1 LFKKT
6 FTMSYKKSLAV
17 VSLLTDFFFTGWICN
32 WAPIS
37 AMLTADGYFDD
48 DCGPTETTCG
58 SQQVRIATLWSAVV
72 LAEFTYLPNGVILD
86 RAGPAFFSFLLFLI
100 HIGSLSA
107 AALLNKNSH
116 LLMIAYFGIGVT
128 GNGCFLLAMRTV
140 FIFETRKGRQRWT
153 LAVCTIYDT
162 SSIYIM
168 FFYNIWQEHLIDLK
182 SIFMMMSLFG
192 GILFATQCLLW
203 ILYNQSE
210 EKLGEVVPFVEI
222 DNSLSEKQM
231 DHKQKL
237 AIKVFPTLGELIC
250 GYKFYFFVVVCAVN
264 VYRIQYFLGF
274 EQYTLVYLKDKGTYL
289 QLFGYC
295 YILTL
300 PLSPLA
306 DKILTYL
313 DSFYLSFHLLNGLIT
328 VYFIMMLIH
337 SLPVQA
343 LAFVVFI
350 LARLF
355 CFTVISDFCAEQF
368 SQKWFGFVMGVGM
381 VAAAIPGFFSYEI
394 VRVAVKKFHGN
405 FWVFHIMCI
414 AVGIPLTLATY
425 VAQQKSDK
433 EFDSDK
439 EQGSSPSSR
448 VISNSEGKIST
459 NSNSITISYHT
470 IIV

>member
-203 ILYNQSE
+203 ILYNQSVE
-210 EKLGEVVPFVEI
+210 TLGEVTPLDDV
-222 DNSLSEKQM
+222 DCLSENQT

-237 AIKVFPTLGELIC
+237 AIEVIPTLGELIC

-264 VYRIQYFLGF
+264 VYRIQYYLGF
-274 EQYTLVYLKDKGTYL
+274 EQYTLVSLHDKGTYL

-300 PLSPLA
+300 PLSPFA

-313 DSFYLSFHLLNGLIT
+313 DSFWLSFHLTNGLIST
-328 VYFIMMLIH
+328 YLIVMLIH
-337 SLPVQA
+337 NLPVQA
-343 LAFVVFI
+343 FGFVIFI

-368 SQKWFGFVMGVGM
+368 SQKWFGFVMGAGF
-381 VAAAIPGFFSYEI
+381 VAASIPGVFSYEI
-394 VRVAVKKFHGN
+394 VRVAVKKFHGSL
-405 FWVFHIMCI
+405 WVFHIMCI
-414 AVGIPLTLATY
+414 AVGIPLTLATH
-425 VAQQKSDK
+425 VVHQKSDQ
-433 EFDSDK
+433 ECNSNK
-439 EQGSSPSSR
+439 EQASP
-448 VISNSEGKIST
+448 NSEAILNSDGRIST
-459 NSNSITISYHT
+459 NSKNKTISYHT
-470 IIV
+470 IV